1 MRSVWATLDINEFH
15 RLVSPLVDTVGVRL
29 QARSPV
35 STVTNVV
42 ISVLC
47 CALRTLLSIKEFL
60 CP

>member
-1 MRSVWATLDINEFH
+1 MRSVWTTLDMNEFH

-35 STVTNVV
+35 GTVTNVV
-42 ISVLC
+42 ISILC
-47 CALRTLLSIKEFL
+47 FALRKLLSIKEFF

>member
-1 MRSVWATLDINEFH
+1 MRSVWTTLDMNEFH

-35 STVTNVV
+35 GTVTNVV

-47 CALRTLLSIKEFL
+47 CALRTLFHIID
-60 CP
+60 